1 MGRGPSIL
9 RFDAFSKTVDDAR
22 VKTTSGGILTLV
34 CILTTLLLLV
44 NEYTDYSRI
53 VTRPEL
59 VVDRDR
65 NKKLEINLDIS
76 FQNMPCDLLTLDI
89 MDQSGDMQLDLLSSG
104 FSKIRLDR
112 EGNEIGQENMRVN
125 QEFALT
131 SSDPAYCGSCYGAAD
146 QSRNDELPQDQKV
159 CCNSCESVKQAYARN
174 AWKFYD
180 GKDIEQCEKEG
191 YVDRINA
198 RLDEGCRVRG
208 TAEIARIGG
217 NLHFAPGS
225 SMNFNEKHVHDLS
238 LYDKHSGKFNFDHTI
253 NHFSFGLDD
262 HSVADYKTT
271 HPLDATGH
279 KDGQKYHVYSYFL
292 KVVNTRYEFLDGR
305 KVETNQFSAT
315 QHDRPFRGGRDEDHP
330 NTIHAQGGLPGV
342 FFHFEISPLK
352 IINREQYNKTW
363 SAFALGACAVVSG
376 VLTVFTLLDRTIWA
390 ANRMLKDKK
399 DT

>member
-22 VKTTSGGILTLV
+22 IKTTSGGILTLV

-44 NEYTDYSRI
+44 NEYADYSRV

-112 EGNEIGQENMRVN
+112 QGNEIGQEDMRVN

-131 SSDPAYCGSCYGAAD
+131 SSDPSYCGSCYGAAD

-159 CCNSCESVKQAYARN
+159 CCNSCESVKQA
-174 AWKFYD
+174 
-180 GKDIEQCEKEG
+180 
-191 YVDRINA
+191 
-198 RLDEGCRVRG
+198 
-208 TAEIARIGG
+208 
-217 NLHFAPGS
+217 

-238 LYDKHSGKFNFDHTI
+238 LYDKHSSKFNFDHTI

-262 HSVADYKTT
+262 HSVADYRTT
-271 HPLDATGH
+271 HPLDATAH
-279 KDGQKYHVYSYFL
+279 RDGQKYHVYSYFL

-315 QHDRPFRGGRDEDHP
+315 QHDRPFRGGRDADHP

-363 SAFALGACAVVSG
+363 SAFALGACAAISG

-390 ANRMLKDKK
+390 ANRLLKDKK

>member
-22 VKTTSGGILTLV
+22 IKTTSGGILTLV
-34 CILTTLLLLV
+34 CILTTLLLLI
-44 NEYTDYSRI
+44 NEYADYSRI
-53 VTRPEL
+53 VVRPEL

-65 NKKLEINLDIS
+65 QKKLEINLDIS
-76 FQNMPCDLLTLDI
+76 FQNIPCDLLTLDI
-89 MDQSGDMQLDLLSSG
+89 MDQSGDLQLDLLSSG

-112 EGNEIGQENMRVN
+112 QQNEIGQEDMNVN
-125 QEFALT
+125 HETKLV
-131 SSDPAYCGSCYGAAD
+131 SEDPQYCGSCYGAVD
-146 QSRNDELPQDQKV
+146 QGNNDNLPQDQKI
-159 CCNSCESVKQAYARN
+159 CCNSCESVRQAYARV

-180 GKDIEQCEKEG
+180 GKDIDQCEKEG
-191 YVDRINA
+191 YVQRVND

-208 TAEIARIGG
+208 VAEIARIGG
-217 NLHFAPGS
+217 NLHFAPGN
-225 SMNFNEKHVHDLS
+225 SMNHRDKHIHDLS
-238 LYDKHSGKFNFDHTI
+238 LYDKHPEKFNFDHTI

-271 HPLDATGH
+271 HPLDQTSH
-279 KDGQKYHVYSYFL
+279 KNGKKYQVYSYFL
-292 KVVNTRYEFLDGR
+292 KVVNTRYEFLNGK

-315 QHDRPFRGGRDEDHP
+315 EHDRPFRGGRDDDHP

-363 SAFALGACAVVSG
+363 SAFALGACAAIGG
-376 VLTVFTLLDRTIWA
+376 VLTVFSLLDRTIWA
-390 ANRMLKDKK
+390 ANRLLKDKK
-399 DT
+399 DI